1 MTEGGAPTVRAVGA
15 PTVADASGRAGYLG
29 EVLDRVVAEHTGDE
43 DMVVAARAL
52 FEERRGKVYQ
62 EEPLWETWS
71 AGFVEW
77 LVTEYVA
84 PGDELPLAASSLAA
98 ARAAGDERRARAI
111 AAWLTS
117 HRSLWAVERLGAGEV
132 DLFDLLGGAHVR
144 VTEPRGLDGV
154 AIGEVAEL
162 RVIGFEGE
170 LWFGRAF
177 LFHPRG
183 TRDALL
189 EQARAITAAGG
200 DRRAVLDRAASLR
213 VKQLRYRHVPAARVY
228 ERGGGKLP

>member
-1 MTEGGAPTVRAVGA
+1 MSEAPAPATAEASARAA
-15 PTVADASGRAGYLG
+15 YLG
-29 EVLDRVVAEHTGDE
+29 EVLDALVAEHTGDE
-43 DMVVAARAL
+43 ELVVAARGR
-52 FEERRGKVYQ
+52 FEDRRGKIYQ
-62 EEPLWETWS
+62 DEELWETWS

-77 LVTEYVA
+77 LVTEYV
-84 PGDELPLAASSLAA
+84 PPLRDLPLAADSLAA

-117 HRSLWAVERLGAGEV
+117 HRSLWAVEKLGPGHV

-144 VTEPRGLDGV
+144 VTEPRGLHGV
-154 AIGEVAEL
+154 AVGEVAEM

-170 LWFGRAF
+170 VWFGRAF

-213 VKQLRYRHVPAARVY
+213 VKGLRYKHVPAAKLY
-228 ERGGGKLP
+228 ERGGGKVS

>member
-1 MTEGGAPTVRAVGA
+1 
-15 PTVADASGRAGYLG
+15 
-29 EVLDRVVAEHTGDE
+29 
-43 DMVVAARAL
+43 
-52 FEERRGKVYQ
+52 
-62 EEPLWETWS
+62 
-71 AGFVEW
+71 
-77 LVTEYVA
+77 VTEYV
-84 PGDELPLAASSLAA
+84 PPMRDLPLAADSLDA

-117 HRSLWAVERLGAGEV
+117 YRSLWAVEKLGVGHV
-132 DLFDLLGGAHVR
+132 DLFDLLGGAHLR
-144 VTEPRGLDGV
+144 ITEPRGLHGV
-154 AIGEVAEL
+154 SVGEVAEL
-162 RVIGFEGE
+162 RVLGFEGE

-213 VKQLRYRHVPAARVY
+213 VKGLRYKHVPAARLY
-228 ERGGGKLP
+228 ERGGKA

>member
-1 MTEGGAPTVRAVGA
+1 VTAAAPSAA
-15 PTVADASGRAGYLG
+15 EASGRAAYLG

-43 DMVVAARAL
+43 ALVVAARAR
-52 FEERRGKVYQ
+52 FEERRGKIYQ
-62 EEPLWETWS
+62 DEELWETWS

-77 LVTEYVA
+77 LVTEYVP
-84 PGDELPLAASSLAA
+84 PGHDLPLAADSLAA

-117 HRSLWAVERLGAGEV
+117 YRSLWAVEKLGAGHV
-132 DLFDLLGGAHVR
+132 DLFDLLGGAHLR
-144 VTEPRGLDGV
+144 ITEPRGLHGV
-154 AIGEVAEL
+154 AVGELAEL
-162 RVIGFEGE
+162 RVLGFEGE

-213 VKQLRYRHVPAARVY
+213 VKGLRYKHLPAAKLY
-228 ERGGGKLP
+228 ERGAAGK